1 MQLTD
6 AQRSALADGRCGDPF
21 ALLGP
26 RTHVDD
32 RVWIR
37 ALLPGARRVEVL
49 DSQGAVAGE
58 LDSEHTDAVY
68 AGAARLTGPDEAYR
82 LRVTWEG
89 ERREDIDDPYRF
101 PRLLGEQD
109 VWYLAE
115 GTHRRPWTVL
125 GAHLTTFAEIS
136 GVRFAVWAPNASS
149 VHVIG
154 DFNFWNV
161 RRHPMRKRPE
171 CGAWELFVPGV
182 EAGAAYKFALRDA
195 DGEPLPDKSDP
206 FAFHAEQRPDTA
218 TIVAALP
225 APPAPLAGA
234 AAPDDPAAPLAIYE
248 IHVGSW
254 RRDPAQPERFLS
266 WPELAP
272 QLAEYAADMGFTHVE
287 LLPISEHPFDGS
299 WGYQPTALYAP
310 TSRHGTTAEFAAFV
324 DTLHAAGIGVIL
336 DWVPAHFP
344 ADAHGL
350 ARFDGTCLY
359 EHADPRQ
366 GRHPDWGT
374 LIYNFGRREVRN
386 FLVSNALYWLEVFG
400 IDGLR
405 VDAVASMLYLDYSRA
420 QGEWVPNRFGGR
432 ENLEAVEFLRE
443 VNAAV
448 REHHPQA
455 LMIAEESTAWPGVTG
470 DPRSG
475 GLGFH
480 YKWNMGWMNDTLSYL
495 GRDPVH
501 RKFHHNEL
509 TFGFTYAHSERFVL
523 PLSHDEVVHGKRPL
537 LEKIPGDE
545 WQRFANLR
553 AYYGFMYA
561 HPGKKLLFMGSEF
574 AQSRE
579 WNHDQS
585 LDWHLLEHSRHVEV
599 QRLVRDLNHLYRELP
614 ALHAGDATASG
625 FGWISGADAEHG
637 VVAFLRAAPGGDG
650 LVIAVSHFTPMP
662 RYNYRI
668 GVPRPGRYAERINS
682 DAATYGGSG
691 LGNLGSVAAEAVPFH
706 GFAYSLTLTLPPL
719 ATLLLEWMP

>member
-1 MQLTD
+1 MQLSEE
-6 AQRSALADGRCGDPF
+6 QRTALANGSCGDPF

-26 RTHVDD
+26 RSHGNA
-32 RVWIR
+32 VWIR
-37 ALLPGARRVEVL
+37 VLLPGARRVEVL
-49 DSQGAVAGE
+49 DSSGVPAGVLHDEGANGVHAGE
-58 LDSEHTDAVY
+58 VRLD
-68 AGAARLTGPDEAYR
+68 GPHSAYR
-82 LRVTWEG
+82 LRVTWANGQQE
-89 ERREDIDDPYRF
+89 EIDDPYRF
-101 PRLLGEQD
+101 APQLGEQD

-115 GTHRRPWTVL
+115 GTHRRPWTAL
-125 GAHLTTFAEIS
+125 GAHLKNCAGVD

-154 DFNFWNV
+154 DFNAWDP
-161 RRHPMRKRPE
+161 RRHPMRKRLE
-171 CGAWELFVPGV
+171 CGVWELFVPCV
-182 EAGAAYKFALRDA
+182 EAGASYKFSLRDS
-195 DGEPLPDKSDP
+195 GGRKLPDKADP
-206 FAFHAEQRPDTA
+206 FAFHAQLRPETA
-218 TIVAALP
+218 SVVSELP
-225 APPAPLAGA
+225 ATPRPLATA
-234 AAPDDPAAPLAIYE
+234 ITAPAPLAIYE
-248 IHVGSW
+248 VHVGSW
-254 RRDPAQPERFLS
+254 RRDPHQPGRFLS
-266 WPELAP
+266 WPELAS
-272 QLAEYAADMGFTHVE
+272 QLAEYVVDMGFTHVE

-324 DTLHAAGIGVIL
+324 DTLHEAGIGVIL

-344 ADAHGL
+344 EDDHGL

-400 IDGLR
+400 VDGLR

-420 QGEWVPNRFGGR
+420 HDEWVPNRFGGR

-448 REHHPQA
+448 REHHPNA
-455 LMIAEESTAWPGVTG
+455 LMIAEESTAWPGVTS

-480 YKWNMGWMNDTLSYL
+480 YKWNMGWMNDTL
-495 GRDPVH
+495 GFMARDPVH

-509 TFGFTYAHSERFVL
+509 TFSFTYAHTERFIL
-523 PLSHDEVVHGKRPL
+523 PLSHDEVVHGKGSLPD
-537 LEKIPGDE
+537 KMPGDD

-561 HPGKKLLFMGSEF
+561 HPGGKLLFMGTEF

-585 LDWHLLEHSRHVEV
+585 LDWHLLETSRHAEV

-614 ALHAGDATASG
+614 ALQIGDTDASG
-625 FGWISGADAEHG
+625 FRWISGADAEHS
-637 VVAFLRAAPGGDG
+637 VVAFLRETPNGEGV
-650 LVIAVSHFTPMP
+650 LVAVSHFTPAT
-662 RYNYRI
+662 RESYRI
-668 GVPRPGRYAERINS
+668 GVPRPGRYVERINT
-682 DAATYGGSG
+682 DAADYGGSG
-691 LGNLGSVAAEAVPFH
+691 VGNLGGIETEAESFH
-706 GFAYSLTLTLPPL
+706 GFPHSLVLTLPPL
-719 ATLLLEWMP
+719 STMLLEWKG

>member
-1 MQLTD
+1 MQLSD
-6 AQRSALADGRCGDPF
+6 EQRAALAGGYCGDPF

-26 RTHVDD
+26 RLHSND
-32 RVWIR
+32 VWIR

-49 DSQGAVAGE
+49 DAKGVSAGE
-58 LDSEHTDAVY
+58 LQGEGMDGIY
-68 AGAARLTGPDEAYR
+68 AGEVTLDSAQSTYR
-82 LRVTWEG
+82 LRVTWANEQ
-89 ERREDIDDPYRF
+89 REEIDDPYRF
-101 PRLLGEQD
+101 PPQLGEQD

-125 GAHLTTFAEIS
+125 GAHLTTCAGVD

-154 DFNFWNV
+154 DFNFWDA
-161 RRHPMRKRPE
+161 RRHPMRNRPE
-171 CGAWELFVPGV
+171 CGVWELFVPGV
-182 EAGAAYKFALRDA
+182 EAGAAYKFSLRDN
-195 DGEPLPDKSDP
+195 GGNKLPDKSDP
-206 FAFHAEQRPDTA
+206 FAFHAQLRPDTA
-218 TIVAALP
+218 SVVAALP
-225 APPAPLAGA
+225 PPPLPLAA
-234 AAPDDPAAPLAIYE
+234 AVSEEAAAPLAIYE

-254 RRDPAQPERFLS
+254 RRDPDQPERFLS
-266 WPELAP
+266 WPELAS

-287 LLPISEHPFDGS
+287 LMPISEHPFDGS

-324 DTLHAAGIGVIL
+324 DTLHKAGIGVIL

-344 ADAHGL
+344 EDAHGL
-350 ARFDGTCLY
+350 ARFDGTFLY

-420 QGEWVPNRFGGR
+420 HDDWVPNRFGGR
-432 ENLEAVEFLRE
+432 ENLEAVGFLRE
-443 VNAAV
+443 VNTAV

-455 LMIAEESTAWPGVTG
+455 LMIAEESTAWPGVTA
-470 DPRSG
+470 DLRSG

-480 YKWNMGWMNDTLSYL
+480 YKWNMGWMNDTLSFMA
-495 GRDPVH
+495 REPVH

-509 TFGFTYAHSERFVL
+509 TFGFTYAHSERFIL

-537 LEKIPGDE
+537 LGKMPGDE

-561 HPGKKLLFMGSEF
+561 HPGKKLLFMGDEF

-579 WNHDQS
+579 WNHDLS
-585 LDWHLLEHSRHVEV
+585 LDWHLLEESRHAEV
-599 QRLVRDLNHLYRELP
+599 QRLVRDLNYLYRELP
-614 ALHAGDATASG
+614 ALQIGDTDASG
-625 FGWISGADAEHG
+625 FRWISGADAEHG
-637 VVAFLRAAPGGDG
+637 VVAFLRETPNGEGV
-650 LVIAVSHFTPMP
+650 LVAISHFTPVP
-662 RYNYRI
+662 RQEYRV
-668 GVPRPGRYAERINS
+668 GVPRPGRYVERINT
-682 DAATYGGSG
+682 DATEYGGGG
-691 LGNLGSVAAEAVPFH
+691 LGNLGTIETEAEPFH
-706 GFAYSLTLTLPPL
+706 NYPCSLVLTIPPL
-719 ATLLLEWMP
+719 STLLLEWKG